1 MNEYLKPM
9 KETIKDMVEKA
20 KMLIQIFKLDS
31 QITTI
36 TMKENELFKK
46 LGKDFF
52 NEVQKGIFKE
62 EELSGSLKVS
72 IYKLKVLN
80 EEVDKLEEEIKQIK
94 AQASSGSTN
103 TIKNEQEV
111 GNDGAIEQR
120 REN

>member
-1 MNEYLKPM
+1 MNEYLKPV
-9 KETIKDMVEKA
+9 KETVTEMVEKS

-36 TMKENELFKK
+36 KMKENELFKK

-52 NEVQKGIFKE
+52 NEVQLGTFKE
-62 EELSGSLKVS
+62 EELSVSLKET

-80 EEVDKLEEEIKQIK
+80 EEIDKLEEDIKQIK

-111 GNDGAIEQR
+111 GNDGTI
-120 REN
+120 

>member
-9 KETIKDMVEKA
+9 KETAKDMVEKA

-52 NEVQKGIFKE
+52 NEVQKGVFKK
-62 EELSGSLKVS
+62 EELSGSLKES
-72 IYKLKVLN
+72 IYKLEVLN

-111 GNDGAIEQR
+111 GNDGAVEQR

>member
-20 KMLIQIFKLDS
+20 KMLTQIFKLDS

-36 TMKENELFKK
+36 TMKENELFKQ

-52 NEVQKGIFKE
+52 NEVQKGVFKK
-62 EELSGSLKVS
+62 EELSGSLKET
-72 IYKLKVLN
+72 IYKLEVLN
-80 EEVDKLEEEIKQIK
+80 EEIDKLEEEIKQIK
-94 AQASSGSTN
+94 AQASNSTN

-111 GNDGAIEQR
+111 GNDGEIEQQR
-120 REN
+120 GN

>member
-1 MNEYLKPM
+1 MNEYLKPV
-9 KETIKDMVEKA
+9 KETAKDMVEKA

-36 TMKENELFKK
+36 KMKENELFKK

-52 NEVQKGIFKE
+52 NEVQSGTFKE
-62 EELSGSLKVS
+62 EELSGNLKET
-72 IYKLKVLN
+72 IYRLQVLN
-80 EEVDKLEEEIKQIK
+80 EEIDKLEEEIKQIK

-111 GNDGAIEQR
+111 GNNGEIEQQR
-120 REN
+120 GN

>member
-1 MNEYLKPM
+1 MNKYLKPM
-9 KETIKDMVEKA
+9 KETAKDMVEKA
-20 KMLIQIFKLDS
+20 KMLIQIFELDS

-52 NEVQKGIFKE
+52 NEVQKGVFKK
-62 EELSGSLKVS
+62 EELSGSLKES
-72 IYKLKVLN
+72 IYKLEVLN

-111 GNDGAIEQR
+111 GNDGAVEQR

>member
-1 MNEYLKPM
+1 MNKYLKPM
-9 KETIKDMVEKA
+9 KETAKDMVEKA

-52 NEVQKGIFKE
+52 NEVQKGVFKK
-62 EELSGSLKVS
+62 EELSGSLKES
-72 IYKLKVLN
+72 IYKLEVLN

-111 GNDGAIEQR
+111 GNDGAVEQR